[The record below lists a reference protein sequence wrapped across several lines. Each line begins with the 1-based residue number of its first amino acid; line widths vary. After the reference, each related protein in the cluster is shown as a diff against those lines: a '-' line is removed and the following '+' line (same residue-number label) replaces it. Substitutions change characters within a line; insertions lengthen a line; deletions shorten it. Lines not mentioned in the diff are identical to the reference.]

1 MRTRRDL
8 RLFRPVKVLFASG
21 GYCTSICDAC
31 DQNWSSSENDLQTS
45 LKDARTI
52 WQGDL
57 GVSSAD
63 LRAAPKRRTGT
74 DRQSHSRQAY
84 VQQGELE
91 VRQGGGLPRR
101 PLKVESPLVRQ
112 QSASA

>member
-8 RLFRPVKVLFASG
+8 RLFRPVKVLPPSD
-21 GYCTSICDAC
+21 GYCTSSCPAC

-45 LKDARTI
+45 LKKARTI

-63 LRAAPKRRTGT
+63 LRAAPERRTGT

-91 VRQGGGLPRR
+91 VSRIVVQPPR
-101 PLKVESPLVRQ
+101 PLKPGSPLVRQ